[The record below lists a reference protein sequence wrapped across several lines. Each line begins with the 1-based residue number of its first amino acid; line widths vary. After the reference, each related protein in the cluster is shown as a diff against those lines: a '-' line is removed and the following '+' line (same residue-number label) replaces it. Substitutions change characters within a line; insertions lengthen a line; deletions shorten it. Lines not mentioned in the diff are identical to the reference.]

1 MTYLL
6 IAAAYLLGSISS
18 AILVCR
24 AWGLPNP
31 RSQGSKNPGA
41 TNVKRIGGNAPAA
54 VTLAGD
60 LLKGALPVLIGHVL
74 GLDPLWLMLTGA
86 AAFLGHLYPLF
97 FEFRGGKGVA
107 TLLGVLLAFDLVLGL
122 AVAGTWLLVAK
133 GFRLSSLSALIA
145 TALAP
150 LYAWMLQIDTR
161 TITVL
166 MFMVA
171 LLWWRHRGNIH
182 RLIQGDEDRIRKS

>member
-60 LLKGALPVLIGHVL
+60 LLKGALPVRIGHAF

-122 AVAGTWLLVAK
+122 AVAGTWLLAAK

-166 MFMVA
+166 ILMVA
-171 LLWWRHRGNIH
+171 LLWWRHRSNIR

>member
-1 MTYLL
+1 MT
-6 IAAAYLLGSISS
+6 
-18 AILVCR
+18 
-24 AWGLPNP
+24 
-31 RSQGSKNPGA
+31 
-41 TNVKRIGGNAPAA
+41 
-54 VTLAGD
+54 
-60 LLKGALPVLIGHVL
+60 
-74 GLDPLWLMLTGA
+74 
-86 AAFLGHLYPLF
+86 F

-122 AVAGTWLLVAK
+122 AVAGTWLLAAK

-166 MFMVA
+166 ILMVA
-171 LLWWRHRGNIH
+171 LLWWRHRSNIR